1 VPRGRKPEGEKP
13 LTSAERQARYR
24 ARRPMP
30 RPAGAVRRRKAAD
43 RRSRPQRWHDAVAEP
58 LALQADYAA
67 WLEALPGV
75 VLPSMIGSRAKQ
87 NNGLRL
93 PVIPD
98 RVVYPGIS
106 LAALPLMWDLGC
118 TRCCKVNRRC
128 RKSPPKTTRPGWR
141 LIAARSRSAAL
152 ASSDDAGPP
161 YFPAHKIPDIAAKSG
176 IIRLAIPML
185 NGSKCA
191 NEHFSGC
198 FRQSDN
204 RRGHQVCR
212 SP

>member
-1 VPRGRKPEGEKP
+1 
-13 LTSAERQARYR
+13 
-24 ARRPMP
+24 MP
-30 RPAGAVRRRKAAD
+30 A
-43 RRSRPQRWHDAVAEP
+43 
-58 LALQADYAA
+58 
-67 WLEALPGV
+67 
-75 VLPSMIGSRAKQ
+75 
-87 NNGLRL
+87 
-93 PVIPD
+93 IPD
-98 RVVYPGIS
+98 RLVNPGFS

-161 YFPAHKIPDIAAKSG
+161 CFPAHEIPDIAAKSG
-176 IIRLAIPML
+176 IIRPFIPTL

-198 FRQSDN
+198 FRQRDRLLH
-204 RRGHQVCR
+204 RRMAANQQMR
-212 SP
+212 WSPRGAHMMLKVRTAVANGALERDYVVAERWARRPFRRAA